1 MGASIAKLQDQYL
14 NSMLRRAVDRSDP
27 RETEYYLRAGADPNA
42 FDDTVPLLLLAA
54 SKWNEEPS
62 KSSHPN
68 FDCCRLLLNHGA
80 DIDIDI
86 STSSCPPA
94 LVLACA
100 HNHIRAVR
108 LLIERGADVNVFH
121 RKERRWDTYCERTG
135 STPLF
140 AATGRAS
147 FSLGSTEV
155 MSFLLDQ
162 GADPNVL
169 VDEDTGAYYITRTCL
184 GVAVHWKHFAA
195 VKLLLEHGA
204 HVEPMDSGMPVLV
217 HALDWPPLVRALD
230 RPLSEYFIPAS
241 RNFYCTGSNWYY
253 SLFTLGHRE
262 IRVGWDSQAPE
273 NLAQRTVIYREDYLP
288 DGDHFDVQIRILEL
302 LLSYGASVFE
312 QGSIE
317 YTIEPCVP
325 LTLVRK
331 LKVSGEKYGFLDDDL
346 PEETSDVR
354 RAARIKAIFDA
365 TVLVHC
371 IVASRRYAY
380 ASSARRRVFD
390 NPDLPNEVAGFLGL
404 KATRR

>member
-1 MGASIAKLQDQYL
+1 MGASIAKMQDQYL
-14 NSMLRRAVDRSDP
+14 DMMLRRAVDRSDP

-42 FDDTVPLLLLAA
+42 FNDTVPLLLRAA

-68 FDCCRLLLNHGA
+68 FECCRLLLDHGA

-86 STSSCPPA
+86 SLSFCPPA
-94 LVLACA
+94 LVLACT

-121 RKERRWDTYCERTG
+121 RRERRWETFGC
-135 STPLF
+135 TPLF

-162 GADPNVL
+162 GADPNML
-169 VDEDTGAYYITRTCL
+169 VDEDAGAYYITRTCL

-217 HALDWPPLVRALD
+217 HALDWPPLVQALD

-241 RNFYCTGSNWYY
+241 RNFYCTGSYYYY
-253 SLFTLGHRE
+253 SPFGYCRA
-262 IRVGWDSQAPE
+262 IRIGWDTQAPE
-273 NLAQRTVIYREDYLP
+273 NLPQRTCIYREDYLP

-312 QGSIE
+312 QGPIE

-331 LKVSGEKYGFLDDDL
+331 LEVSGEKYGFLDDDL

-390 NPDLPNEVAGFLGL
+390 NPDLPNEIAGYLGL
-404 KATRR
+404 KKNRR

>member
-1 MGASIAKLQDQYL
+1 MGASIAKMQDQYL
-14 NSMLRRAVDRSDP
+14 DMMLRRAVDRSDP

-42 FDDTVPLLLLAA
+42 FNDTVPLLLLAA

-68 FDCCRLLLNHGA
+68 FECCRLLLDHGA

-86 STSSCPPA
+86 SLSFCPPA
-94 LVLACA
+94 LVLACT

-121 RKERRWDTYCERTG
+121 RRERRWETFGC
-135 STPLF
+135 TPLF

-162 GADPNVL
+162 GADPNML
-169 VDEDTGAYYITRTCL
+169 VDEDAGAYYITRTCL

-204 HVEPMDSGMPVLV
+204 YVEPMDSGMPVLV
-217 HALDWPPLVRALD
+217 HALDWPPLVQALD

-241 RNFYCTGSNWYY
+241 RNFYCTGSYYYY
-253 SLFTLGHRE
+253 SPFGYCRA
-262 IRVGWDSQAPE
+262 IRIGWDTQAPE
-273 NLAQRTVIYREDYLP
+273 NLPQRTCIYREDYLP

-312 QGSIE
+312 QGFID

-331 LKVSGEKYGFLDDDL
+331 LEVSGEKYGFLDDDL

-365 TVLVHC
+365 TVLAHC

-404 KATRR
+404 KKIRR

>member
-1 MGASIAKLQDQYL
+1 MGAGLARYQTWRL
-14 NSMLRRAVDRSDP
+14 NSDLWHAVDRDSPGD
-27 RETEYYLRAGADPNA
+27 TEHYISAGADPIAYNNPDYKPLL
-42 FDDTVPLLLLAA
+42 FHNNTDCNPLLLVAA
-54 SKWNEEPS
+54 SRWNS
-62 KSSHPN
+62 TRAPN
-68 FDCCRLLLNHGA
+68 LNCCTLLLDHGA

-86 STSSCPPA
+86 STPHCPPA
-94 LVLACA
+94 LVLACK
-100 HNHIRAVR
+100 HNHINAVR

-162 GADPNVL
+162 GADPNML
-169 VDEDTGAYYITRTCL
+169 VDEETDAYYITRTCL

-241 RNFYCTGSNWYY
+241 RNFYCTENNF
-253 SLFTLGHRE
+253 SLSHMTTRSSLRRHF
-262 IRVGWDSQAPE
+262 
-273 NLAQRTVIYREDYLP
+273 LP

-312 QGSIE
+312 QGFID

-331 LKVSGEKYGFLDDDL
+331 LKVTGEQYGFLDDDS
-346 PEETSDVR
+346 PEETSDAR

-365 TVLVHC
+365 TVLAHC
-371 IVASRRYAY
+371 IVASQRYAY

-390 NPDLPNEVAGFLGL
+390 NPDLPNEIAGYLGL

>member
-1 MGASIAKLQDQYL
+1 MGASIAKMQDQYL
-14 NSMLRRAVDRSDP
+14 DMMLRRAVDRSDP

-42 FDDTVPLLLLAA
+42 FNDTVPLLLLAA

-68 FDCCRLLLNHGA
+68 FECCRLLLDHGA

-86 STSSCPPA
+86 SLSFCPPA
-94 LVLACA
+94 LVLACT

-121 RKERRWDTYCERTG
+121 RRERRWETFGC
-135 STPLF
+135 TPLF

-162 GADPNVL
+162 GADPNML
-169 VDEDTGAYYITRTCL
+169 VDEDAGAYYITRTCL

-204 HVEPMDSGMPVLV
+204 YVEPMDSGMPVLV

-241 RNFYCTGSNWYY
+241 RNFYCTGSYYYY
-253 SLFTLGHRE
+253 SPFGYCRA
-262 IRVGWDSQAPE
+262 IRIGWDTQAPE
-273 NLAQRTVIYREDYLP
+273 NLPQRTCIYREDYLP

-312 QGSIE
+312 QGFID

-331 LKVSGEKYGFLDDDL
+331 LEVSGEKYGFLDDDL

-365 TVLVHC
+365 TVLAHC

-390 NPDLPNEVAGFLGL
+390 NPDLPNEVASFLGL
-404 KATRR
+404 KVRR

>member
-1 MGASIAKLQDQYL
+1 MGASIAKIQDQYL
-14 NSMLRRAVDRSDP
+14 DMMLRRAVDRSDP

-42 FDDTVPLLLLAA
+42 FNDTVPLLLLAA

-68 FDCCRLLLNHGA
+68 FECCRLLLDHGA

-86 STSSCPPA
+86 SLSFCPPA
-94 LVLACA
+94 LVLACT

-121 RKERRWDTYCERTG
+121 RRERRWETFGC
-135 STPLF
+135 TPLF

-162 GADPNVL
+162 GADPNML
-169 VDEDTGAYYITRTCL
+169 VDEDAGAYYITRTCL

-241 RNFYCTGSNWYY
+241 RNFYCTGSYYYY
-253 SLFTLGHRE
+253 SPFGYCRA
-262 IRVGWDSQAPE
+262 IRIGWDTQAPE
-273 NLAQRTVIYREDYLP
+273 NLPQRTCIYREDYLP

-312 QGSIE
+312 QGFID

-331 LKVSGEKYGFLDDDL
+331 LEVSGEKYGFLDDDL

-365 TVLVHC
+365 TVLAHC

-380 ASSARRRVFD
+380 VSSARRRVFD
-390 NPDLPNEVAGFLGL
+390 NSDLPNVIAGYLGL
-404 KATRR
+404 KARR

>member
-1 MGASIAKLQDQYL
+1 MGASIAKMQDQYL
-14 NSMLRRAVDRSDP
+14 DMMLRRAVDRSDP

-42 FDDTVPLLLLAA
+42 FNDTVPLLLLAA

-68 FDCCRLLLNHGA
+68 FECCRLLLDHGA

-86 STSSCPPA
+86 SLSFCPPA
-94 LVLACA
+94 LVLACT

-121 RKERRWDTYCERTG
+121 RRERRWETFGC
-135 STPLF
+135 TPLF

-162 GADPNVL
+162 GADPNML
-169 VDEDTGAYYITRTCL
+169 VDEDAGAYYITRTCL

-241 RNFYCTGSNWYY
+241 RNFYCTGSYYYY
-253 SLFTLGHRE
+253 SPFGYCRA
-262 IRVGWDSQAPE
+262 IRIGWDTQAPE
-273 NLAQRTVIYREDYLP
+273 NLPQRTCIYREDYLP

-312 QGSIE
+312 QGFID

-325 LTLVRK
+325 LTLVLK
-331 LKVSGEKYGFLDDDL
+331 LEVSGEKYGFLDDDL

-365 TVLVHC
+365 TVLAHC

-390 NPDLPNEVAGFLGL
+390 NPDLPNEIAGYLGL
-404 KATRR
+404 KARR

>member
-1 MGASIAKLQDQYL
+1 MGASIAKMQDQYL
-14 NSMLRRAVDRSDP
+14 DMMLRRAVDRSDP

-42 FDDTVPLLLLAA
+42 FNDTVPLLLLAA

-68 FDCCRLLLNHGA
+68 FECCRLLLDHGA

-86 STSSCPPA
+86 SLSFCPPA
-94 LVLACA
+94 LVLACT

-121 RKERRWDTYCERTG
+121 RRERRWETFGC
-135 STPLF
+135 TPLF

-162 GADPNVL
+162 GADPNML
-169 VDEDTGAYYITRTCL
+169 VDEDAGAYYITRTCL

-217 HALDWPPLVRALD
+217 HALDWPPLVQALD

-241 RNFYCTGSNWYY
+241 RNFYCTGSYYYY
-253 SLFTLGHRE
+253 SPFGYCRA
-262 IRVGWDSQAPE
+262 IRIGWDTQAPE
-273 NLAQRTVIYREDYLP
+273 NLPQRTCIYREDYLP

-312 QGSIE
+312 QGFID

-331 LKVSGEKYGFLDDDL
+331 LKTSGEKYGFLDHDL

-390 NPDLPNEVAGFLGL
+390 NPDLPNEIAGYLGL
-404 KATRR
+404 KARC

>member
-1 MGASIAKLQDQYL
+1 MGASIAKMQDQYL
-14 NSMLRRAVDRSDP
+14 DMMLRRAVDRSDP

-42 FDDTVPLLLLAA
+42 FNDTVPLLLLAA

-68 FDCCRLLLNHGA
+68 FECCRLLLDHGA

-86 STSSCPPA
+86 SLSFCPPA
-94 LVLACA
+94 LVLACT

-121 RKERRWDTYCERTG
+121 RRERRWETFGC
-135 STPLF
+135 TPLF

-162 GADPNVL
+162 GADPNML
-169 VDEDTGAYYITRTCL
+169 VDEDAGAYYITRTCL

-217 HALDWPPLVRALD
+217 HALDWPPLVQALD

-241 RNFYCTGSNWYY
+241 RNFYCTGSYYYY
-253 SLFTLGHRE
+253 SPFGYCRA
-262 IRVGWDSQAPE
+262 IRIGWDTQAPE
-273 NLAQRTVIYREDYLP
+273 NLPQRTCIYREDYLP

-312 QGSIE
+312 QGFID

-331 LKVSGEKYGFLDDDL
+331 LKTSGEKYGFLDDDL

-365 TVLVHC
+365 TVLAHC

-390 NPDLPNEVAGFLGL
+390 NPDLPNEIAGYLGL
-404 KATRR
+404 KARC